1 MQFGDTEIT
10 KEQMPSFNWLKDNPD
25 HMYGVYQDI
34 YQAYNQNIQAMQQ
47 QAQPMQPQGM
57 ASQEMK
63 QNQWS

>member
-34 YQAYNQNIQAMQQ
+34 YQTYNQNIQQMQQ
-47 QAQPMQPQGM
+47 QPMQPQGM
-57 ASQEMK
+57 ASQDMK
-63 QNQWS
+63 QNQWQ

>member
-34 YQAYNQNIQAMQQ
+34 YANFNNVQQ
-47 QAQPMQPQGM
+47 QQPMQPQGM

>member
-10 KEQMPSFNWLKDNPD
+10 KEQMPSFNWLKDNPE

-34 YQAYNQNIQAMQQ
+34 YSAYNQNIQQQ
-47 QAQPMQPQGM
+47 PQQPVAPQGM

>member
-34 YQAYNQNIQAMQQ
+34 YANVNNVQQ
-47 QAQPMQPQGM
+47 QQPITPQGM
-57 ASQEMK
+57 ASQDMK

>member
-34 YQAYNQNIQAMQQ
+34 YQAYNQNIQQMQQ
-47 QAQPMQPQGM
+47 PVQPQGM
-57 ASQEMK
+57 ASQDMK

>member
-25 HMYGVYQDI
+25 HMYGVYQDV
-34 YQAYNQNIQAMQQ
+34 YANAKNDQQ
-47 QAQPMQPQGM
+47 QQPVQPQGM
-57 ASQEMK
+57 ASQDMK

>member
-34 YQAYNQNIQAMQQ
+34 YQVYNQNIQAMQQ
-47 QAQPMQPQGM
+47 QPMQPQGM
-57 ASQEMK
+57 ASQDMK
-63 QNQWS
+63 QNQWQ

>member
-34 YQAYNQNIQAMQQ
+34 YANANNVQQ
-47 QAQPMQPQGM
+47 QQPVTPQGM
-57 ASQEMK
+57 ASQDMK

>member
-34 YQAYNQNIQAMQQ
+34 YQAYNQNIQQMQQ
-47 QAQPMQPQGM
+47 LMQPQGM

-63 QNQWS
+63 QNQWQ

>member
-34 YQAYNQNIQAMQQ
+34 YSAYNQNIQQQQMQQ
-47 QAQPMQPQGM
+47 PVQPQGM

>member
-34 YQAYNQNIQAMQQ
+34 YTTFNQNAQQ
-47 QAQPMQPQGM
+47 QQPITPQGM
-57 ASQEMK
+57 ASQDMK
-63 QNQWS
+63 QNQWQ